1 MHSDLITERD
11 RAETEID
18 RYPEIDQT
26 DVNVET
32 VLGDKGI
39 ADDVYEKSRYAEPY
53 EDGRFAKIKES
64 RKAYYQKQN
73 YSVDYE
79 SKTSDTVTVQKRDLL
94 YRLPLIT
101 HL

>member
-39 ADDVYEKSRYAEPY
+39 ADDVYEKGRYAEPY

-64 RKAYYQKQN
+64 RKAYYQ
-73 YSVDYE
+73 
-79 SKTSDTVTVQKRDLL
+79 
-94 YRLPLIT
+94 
-101 HL
+101 